1 MVVRRHPA
9 CHLHLGVPV
18 ISKEDIKRIRKTLN
32 RSTTAMAEI
41 VGVTQKTWEEWEV
54 GVKPQHRYRPKLDKL
69 LAHID
74 GRKGRE

>member
-1 MVVRRHPA
+1 VVRWHPA
-9 CHLHLGVPV
+9 GYLYLGVPV

-41 VGVTQKTWEEWEV
+41 VGVTQKTWEKWEV
-54 GVKPQHRYRPKLDKL
+54 GVKPQHQYRPKLDKL

>member
-1 MVVRRHPA
+1 M
-9 CHLHLGVPV
+9 

-41 VGVTQKTWEEWEV
+41 VGVTQKTWEKWEV
-54 GVKPQHRYRPKLDKL
+54 GVKPQHQYRPKLDKL

-74 GRKGRE
+74 GRKGREER

>member
-1 MVVRRHPA
+1 VVRRYPA
-9 CHLHLGVPV
+9 GYLYLGVPV

-32 RSTTAMAEI
+32 RSTAAMAEI
-41 VGVTQKTWEEWEV
+41 VGVTQKTWEKWEV
-54 GVKPQHRYRPKLDKL
+54 GVKPQHQYRPKLDKL

>member
-1 MVVRRHPA
+1 V
-9 CHLHLGVPV
+9 LV

-32 RSTTAMAEI
+32 RSTAAMAEI
-41 VGVTQKTWEEWEV
+41 VGVKQAAWERWET
-54 GVKPQHRYRPKLDKL
+54 GVKPQHQYRPKLDKL